1 MIDQL
6 IRKMRIA
13 SVANKVCT
21 SKNTNRHIKKNLI
34 ARSKRDLHNFW
45 SVILATSMGVTGV
58 IWGVSEM
65 KWLQSMELGIYDRML
80 RLRHREPIDRRLL
93 LVTITEEDI
102 KREKWP
108 LSDQTVN
115 QLMKKLASYQ
125 PRVVGLNIY
134 RPQQKYKDLG
144 NNVAGSGQVIAT
156 CLLSNIGRS
165 EVPPPGNI
173 PIDNIGFD
181 DVVSD
186 NQVDQVIRRG
196 LLFAEPTEKDEKCQT
211 EFSFGT
217 LLAITYLDRQGI
229 GYTFG
234 QNQELQI
241 GKAVFHRLDKNA
253 GGYQHVDTNGYQIL
267 LNYRHPQ
274 DLAQQ
279 VTLTQVLKGKI
290 KPSWIKDRLVI
301 IGATASS
308 VHPGYYTPYSSL
320 SDQSPRLS
328 RMMIHAQVAS
338 QIISTALDGRAV
350 INYWSDWLEWL
361 WIWSY
366 AVIGAIL
373 TRKWHHP
380 IPITIALI
388 MVIGFSLAIVTILS
402 WQAIWIPFI
411 RPVLCLIISSIVVI
425 SYTNYQVQK
434 QNQIILDQVQ
444 KQQQA
449 IEEMSLLWEQ
459 KTQLPTHVDQ
469 FDFVDAVTSGDTDL
483 LLAGRYQIM
492 RNLASGGFGR
502 TYLVEDTQNQN
513 KDQHHTCVIK
523 QLMPARRD
531 DKFLQ
536 VARRL
541 FNTEAE
547 ILAIVGQHPQIPQ
560 LLGYFEDRQEFY
572 LVQEYIVGHTLSQEL
587 PPVTGAK
594 SQSFVIAMLLEIL
607 EILSFIHQHHVIHR
621 DIKPSNIMRRHQ
633 DNRLCLI
640 DFGAVKLIQPQIN
653 PGTESATVSI
663 GTRGYSPPEQLAG
676 HPRLSSDIYAL
687 GMIGIQAITG
697 NFPQELPLD
706 PQTGNVVWRDLVN
719 VSDHLADI
727 LDKMVCYNFGDR
739 YFSTTSVIEDLSRN
753 LF

>member
-1 MIDQL
+1 MISRFF
-6 IRKMRIA
+6 RKMRIA
-13 SVANKVCT
+13 SITNSNT
-21 SKNTNRHIKKNLI
+21 INQSK
-34 ARSKRDLHNFW
+34 HNFL

-58 IWGVSEM
+58 IWGMGEM

-80 RLRHREPIDRRLL
+80 RLRHREPTDPRLL

-115 QLMKKLASYQ
+115 QLLKKLAFYQ

-134 RPQQKYKDLG
+134 RPQQKDLG
-144 NNVAGSGQVIAT
+144 NNLAPSDWVIAT

-173 PIDNIGFD
+173 PTDNIGFD

-229 GYTFG
+229 RYTFG

-241 GKAVFHRLDKNA
+241 GKAIFHRLNKNA
-253 GGYQHVDTNGYQIL
+253 GGYQDVDTNGYQIL

-279 VTLTQVLKGKI
+279 VTLTQVLTGQI
-290 KPSWIKDRLVI
+290 KPSWVKDRLVI
-301 IGATASS
+301 IGATANS

-338 QIISTALDGRAV
+338 QIISAALDGRAV
-350 INYWSDWLEWL
+350 INYWSDWLEWI

-411 RPVLCLIISSIVVI
+411 RPVLCLIISSVTVI
-425 SYTNYQVQK
+425 AYTNYQVQR
-434 QNQIILDQVQ
+434 QNQIILDQVR

-449 IEEMSLLWEQ
+449 IEEMSSLWEE
-459 KTQLPTHVDQ
+459 KTQPPTQIDQ
-469 FDFVDAVTSGDTDL
+469 FDQLDFVDAATSWDDNL
-483 LLAGRYQIM
+483 MLAGRYQIV
-492 RNLASGGFGR
+492 RNLGSGGFGR
-502 TYLVEDTQNQN
+502 TYLVEDAQNN
-513 KDQHHTCVIK
+513 SQHHTCVVK
-523 QLMPARRD
+523 QLMPARKD
-531 DKFLQ
+531 VKFLQ

-547 ILAIVGQHPQIPQ
+547 ILAIVGAHPQIPQ
-560 LLGYFEDRQEFY
+560 LLDYFEDGQEFY

-621 DIKPSNIMRRHQ
+621 DIKPSNIMRRHE

-653 PGTESATVSI
+653 PGTELATVSI

-706 PQTGNVVWRDLVN
+706 TQTGNVVWRDLVS
-719 VSDHLADI
+719 VSDYLADI

-739 YFSTTSVIEDLSRN
+739 YLSAGEVIQDLNRVYRITN
-753 LF
+753 RLLL

>member
-1 MIDQL
+1 
-6 IRKMRIA
+6 MRIA

-267 LNYRHPQ
+267 LNYRRPQ

-301 IGATASS
+301 IGATANS

-607 EILSFIHQHHVIHR
+607 EILSFIHQHHIIHR

-706 PQTGNVVWRDLVN
+706 PQTGNVVWRHLGI
-719 VSDHLADI
+719 VSDQLASI

-739 YFSTTSVIEDLSRN
+739 YLSARAVIEDLNCS
-753 LF
+753 FSP

>member
-1 MIDQL
+1 MIS
-6 IRKMRIA
+6 RFVTKMRIA
-13 SVANKVCT
+13 SI
-21 SKNTNRHIKKNLI
+21 TNRNTINK
-34 ARSKRDLHNFW
+34 SKHNFV
-45 SVILATSMGVTGV
+45 SVILVTSMGVTGV
-58 IWGVSEM
+58 IWGMGEM

-80 RLRHREPIDRRLL
+80 RLRHREPMDPRLL
-93 LVTITEEDI
+93 LVTIAEEDI

-115 QLMKKLASYQ
+115 QLLKKLASYQ

-134 RPQQKYKDLG
+134 RPQQKDLG
-144 NNVAGSGQVIAT
+144 NNLTPSGQVIAT

-173 PIDNIGFD
+173 PTDNIGFD

-186 NQVDQVIRRG
+186 NQVDQVIRRA

-229 GYTFG
+229 RYTFG

-241 GKAVFHRLDKNA
+241 GKAVFHRLDKNG

-279 VTLTQVLKGKI
+279 VTLTQVMTGKV
-290 KPSWIKDRLVI
+290 KPSWVKDRLVI
-301 IGATASS
+301 IGAIANS

-320 SDQSPRLS
+320 SEQSPRLS

-338 QIISTALDGRAV
+338 QIISAALDGRAV

-380 IPITIALI
+380 IPVTIALTV
-388 MVIGFSLAIVTILS
+388 VILLTLAIVTILS
-402 WQAIWIPFI
+402 WQAIWIPFF
-411 RPVLCLIISSIVVI
+411 RPVLCLIMSSIAMI
-425 SYTNYQVQK
+425 SYTSYRVQK
-434 QNQIILDQVQ
+434 QNQIILAQVQ

-492 RNLASGGFGR
+492 RNLGSGGFGR

-687 GMIGIQAITG
+687 GMIGIQAVTG

-706 PQTGNVVWRDLVN
+706 PQTGNVVWRHLGI
-719 VSDHLADI
+719 VSDQLASI

-739 YFSTTSVIEDLSRN
+739 YLSARAVIEDLNCS
-753 LF
+753 FSP

>member
-1 MIDQL
+1 MISRFVSK
-6 IRKMRIA
+6 IRIA
-13 SVANKVCT
+13 YT
-21 SKNTNRHIKKNLI
+21 TNRNTINK
-34 ARSKRDLHNFW
+34 SKHNFF
-45 SVILATSMGVTGV
+45 SLILATSMGVTCA
-58 IWGVSEM
+58 IWGMGEM
-65 KWLQSMELGIYDRML
+65 KWFQSMELAIYDRML
-80 RLRHREPIDRRLL
+80 RLRSREPMDQRLF

-115 QLMKKLASYQ
+115 QLLKKLASYQ

-134 RPQQKYKDLG
+134 RPQQKYLG
-144 NNVAGSGQVIAT
+144 NNLAPSGQLIAT

-173 PIDNIGFD
+173 PTDNIGFD

-217 LLAITYLDRQGI
+217 LLAITYLDLQGI

-241 GKAVFHRLDKNA
+241 GKAIFHRLDKNA
-253 GGYQHVDTNGYQIL
+253 GGYQDVDTNGYQIL

-274 DLAQQ
+274 DLARQ
-279 VTLTQVLKGKI
+279 VTLTQLLTGQV
-290 KPSWIKDRLVI
+290 KPSWVKDRLVI
-301 IGATASS
+301 IGTTANSI
-308 VHPGYYTPYSSL
+308 HPGYYTPYSSL

-338 QIISTALDGRAV
+338 QIISAALDGRAV
-350 INYWSDWLEWL
+350 ISYWSDWLEWL

-373 TRKWHHP
+373 SRKWHHP
-380 IPITIALI
+380 VPTTIALTV
-388 MVIGFSLAIVTILS
+388 VILLTLAIVTILS
-402 WQAIWIPFI
+402 WQAIWIPFF
-411 RPVLCLIISSIVVI
+411 RPVLCLIISSIGMI
-425 SYTNYQVQK
+425 SYTSYQVQR
-434 QNQIILDQVQ
+434 QNQIILAQVQ

-459 KTQLPTHVDQ
+459 KTQLPTHIDRFDQ
-469 FDFVDAVTSGDTDL
+469 LDFVDVVTSGDRDL
-483 LLAGRYQIM
+483 LLAGRYQII
-492 RNLASGGFGR
+492 RNLGSGGFGR

-560 LLGYFEDRQEFY
+560 MLGHFEDGREFY
-572 LVQEYIVGHTLSQEL
+572 LVQEYIVGHPLSQEL
-587 PPVTGAK
+587 PPVTGVK
-594 SQSFVIAMLLEIL
+594 SQSFVISMLMEIL

-640 DFGAVKLIQPQIN
+640 DFGAVKLIQPQMDSE
-653 PGTESATVSI
+653 TESATVSI
-663 GTRGYSPPEQLAG
+663 GTKGYSPPEQLAG

-687 GMIGIQAITG
+687 GMIGIQAMTG

-706 PQTGNVVWRDLVN
+706 PQTGNVVWRHLAT
-719 VSDHLADI
+719 VSDQLASI

-739 YFSTTSVIEDLSRN
+739 YFSATSVIEDLSHN

>member
-1 MIDQL
+1 MISRFVKK
-6 IRKMRIA
+6 IRIA
-13 SVANKVCT
+13 SPNNRNTINK
-21 SKNTNRHIKKNLI
+21 SKHNLF
-34 ARSKRDLHNFW
+34 SL
-45 SVILATSMGVTGV
+45 ILSTSMGVTGV
-58 IWGVSEM
+58 IWGMGEM
-65 KWLQSMELGIYDRML
+65 KWFQSMELAIYDRML
-80 RLRHREPIDRRLL
+80 RLRSREPMDQRLF

-115 QLMKKLASYQ
+115 QLLKKLASYQ

-134 RPQQKYKDLG
+134 RPQQKDLK
-144 NNVAGSGQVIAT
+144 NNLASSTQVIAT

-173 PIDNIGFD
+173 PTDNIGFD

-217 LLAITYLDRQGI
+217 LLAITYLELQGI
-229 GYTFG
+229 GYTFA

-241 GKAVFHRLDKNA
+241 GKAIFHRLDKNG
-253 GGYQHVDTNGYQIL
+253 GGYQDVDTNGYQIL

-274 DLAQQ
+274 DLAPQ
-279 VTLTQVLKGKI
+279 VTLTQLLTGQV
-290 KPSWIKDRLVI
+290 KPSWVKDRLVI
-301 IGATASS
+301 IGTTANSI
-308 VHPGYYTPYSSL
+308 HPGYYTPYSSL
-320 SDQSPRLS
+320 SDQGPRLS

-338 QIISTALDGRAV
+338 QIISAALDGRAV
-350 INYWSDWLEWL
+350 ISYWSDWVEWL
-361 WIWSY
+361 WIWTY

-373 TRKWHHP
+373 SRKWHHP
-380 IPITIALI
+380 VSTTIALAV
-388 MVIGFSLAIVTILS
+388 VILLTLAIVTISS
-402 WQAIWIPFI
+402 WQAIWIPFF
-411 RPVLCLIISSIVVI
+411 RPVLCLIISSIAMI
-425 SYTNYQVQK
+425 SYTSYQVQR
-434 QNQIILDQVQ
+434 QNQIILAQVQ

-459 KTQLPTHVDQ
+459 KTQLPTHIDQ
-469 FDFVDAVTSGDTDL
+469 FDQLDFVDVVTSGDRDL

-492 RNLASGGFGR
+492 RNLGSGGFGR

-560 LLGYFEDRQEFY
+560 MLGNFEDGKEFY
-572 LVQEYIVGHTLSQEL
+572 LVQEYIVGHPLSQEL
-587 PPVTGAK
+587 PPVTGVK
-594 SQSFVIAMLLEIL
+594 SQSFVISMLMEIL

-640 DFGAVKLIQPQIN
+640 DFGAVKLIQPQMDSE
-653 PGTESATVSI
+653 TESATVSI
-663 GTRGYSPPEQLAG
+663 GTKGYSPPEQLAG

-687 GMIGIQAITG
+687 GMIGIQAMTG

-706 PQTGNVVWRDLVN
+706 PQTGNVVWRHLAT
-719 VSDHLADI
+719 VSDQLASI

-739 YFSTTSVIEDLSRN
+739 YFSATSVIEDLSHN

>member
-1 MIDQL
+1 MISRFT
-6 IRKMRIA
+6 RKMRIA
-13 SVANKVCT
+13 SI
-21 SKNTNRHIKKNLI
+21 TNRNTINK
-34 ARSKRDLHNFW
+34 SKHNFLL
-45 SVILATSMGVTGV
+45 VILATSMGVTGV
-58 IWGVSEM
+58 IWGMGEM
-65 KWLQSMELGIYDRML
+65 KWFQSMELGIYDRML
-80 RLRHREPIDRRLL
+80 RLRHREPTDPRLL

-115 QLMKKLASYQ
+115 QLLKKLASYQ

-134 RPQQKYKDLG
+134 RPQQKDLG
-144 NNVAGSGQVIAT
+144 NNLTPSGQVIAT

-186 NQVDQVIRRG
+186 NQVDQVIRRA

-241 GKAVFHRLDKNA
+241 GKAVFHRLDKNG

-267 LNYRHPQ
+267 LNYRHPD

-279 VTLTQVLKGKI
+279 VTLTQVLTGKV
-290 KPSWIKDRLVI
+290 KASLIKDRLVI
-301 IGATASS
+301 IGATANS

-328 RMMIHAQVAS
+328 RTIIHAQVAS
-338 QIISTALDGRAV
+338 QIISAALDGRAIV
-350 INYWSDWLEWL
+350 NYWSDWLEWL

-373 TRKWHHP
+373 TRKWRHP
-380 IPITIALI
+380 VPLTIALI
-388 MVIGFSLAIVTILS
+388 MVLGFSLAIATIFS
-402 WQAIWIPFI
+402 WQAIWIPFV
-411 RPVLCLIISSIVVI
+411 RPVLCLIISGVAVI
-425 SYTNYQVQK
+425 SYTSYQVER
-434 QNQIILDQVQ
+434 QNQIILSQVQ

-449 IEEMSLLWEQ
+449 IEEMNSLWEE
-459 KTQLPTHVDQ
+459 KTQPPTQIDQ
-469 FDFVDAVTSGDTDL
+469 FDFVDTATSWDEDL
-483 LLAGRYQIM
+483 LLAGRYQIVKS
-492 RNLASGGFGR
+492 LGSGGFGR
-502 TYLVEDTQNQN
+502 TYLVEDTQNN
-513 KDQHHTCVIK
+513 NQHHICVVK
-523 QLMPARRD
+523 QLIPARG
-531 DKFLQ
+531 KFLQ

-547 ILAIVGQHPQIPQ
+547 ILAIVGVHPQIPQ
-560 LLGYFEDRQEFY
+560 LLGYFEDGQEFY

-594 SQSFVIAMLLEIL
+594 NQSFVIAMLLEIL
-607 EILSFIHQHHVIHR
+607 EILSFIHEHHVIHR

-653 PGTESATVSI
+653 PGTDSATVSI